1 MPLDLNDEQQLAV
14 TAIIAAHEANRYT
27 GFLLNG
33 ITGSGKTEVYL
44 QAMQAV
50 LEAGKQVLILVPEI
64 GLTPQTRA
72 RFASRFAAHIVLLH
86 SGMNNTHRLQ
96 GWQDCR
102 TGHAQIIIGT
112 RSAVLYPLQIW
123 A

>member
-1 MPLDLNDEQQLAV
+1 MPLDLNPEQQQAV
-14 TAIIAAHEANRYT
+14 TAIVEAHKANTYT

-64 GLTPQTRA
+64 GLTPK
-72 RFASRFAAHIVLLH
+72 HEPVLPVVLPLK
-86 SGMNNTHRLQ
+86 SYYCIQ
-96 GWQDCR
+96 G
-102 TGHAQIIIGT
+102 
-112 RSAVLYPLQIW
+112 
-123 A
+123 